1 MGKREVRKLL
11 EAATESRGFSKRG
24 DAFFRI
30 LGDGVLQVLKFEYEP
45 CFTHYSL
52 NVGLFSMYS
61 ELRESWFTSSGCI
74 PRYCVMNFA
83 GKQNAINVKTDEN
96 NIYTFNVISPE
107 AQIQTLEE
115 SAFPVLD
122 SIRDQTQLVRQI
134 AQLDIASG
142 ETVRWNDM
150 EKLAPYLK
158 SGDLKSAE
166 KVLRAILQQ
175 HQSVCSHSPLPEVV
189 DSICKEDR
197 TLIQKLEW
205 VEREDWK
212 SINAYLE
219 RNKERNNRFARNIR
233 PR

>member
-1 MGKREVRKLL
+1 M
-11 EAATESRGFSKRG
+11 
-24 DAFFRI
+24 
-30 LGDGVLQVLKFEYEP
+30 
-45 CFTHYSL
+45 
-52 NVGLFSMYS
+52 
-61 ELRESWFTSSGCI
+61 
-74 PRYCVMNFA
+74 
-83 GKQNAINVKTDEN
+83 
-96 NIYTFNVISPE
+96 
-107 AQIQTLEE
+107 
-115 SAFPVLD
+115 
-122 SIRDQTQLVRQI
+122 VRQI

-150 EKLAPYLK
+150 EKFAPYLK

-189 DSICKEDR
+189 DSICEEDR

>member
-1 MGKREVRKLL
+1 MKPTVIDPKTTTRAAAFDLWMNAPNPMVTFFKTLDVTPLVRL
-11 EAATESRGFSKRG
+11 SRKRG
-24 DAFFRI
+24 
-30 LGDGVLQVLKFEYEP
+30 LKFNMLL
-45 CFTHYSL
+45 CWCI
-52 NVGLFSMYS
+52 GKAA
-61 ELRESWFTSSGCI
+61 SGI
-74 PRYCVMNFA
+74 K
-83 GKQNAINVKTDEN
+83 GKQNAIDVKIDEN

-122 SIRDQTQLVRQI
+122 SIRDQAQLVRQI

-197 TLIQKLEW
+197 AFIQKLEW